1 MEPYRT
7 GEKPM
12 EVYNRTEVELARIR
26 EQEETKRRIVSD
38 REKTKQTA
46 RSADGYWVVR
56 GLAVV
61 GAAVSVIAVCVA
73 GYNSYSDKMHA
84 EHPAFGASG
93 CVESAQIV
101 TSDNSQKTCDHGGW
115 FEALPTNK
123 VGEVLIRC
131 HCSPRPATPPPAS
144 SAP

>member
-7 GEKPM
+7 GEKSM

-56 GLAVV
+56 GLAVAC
-61 GAAVSVIAVCVA
+61 AAVSVIAICLA
-73 GYNSYSDKMHA
+73 YSDKMHA

-93 CVESAQIV
+93 CVETAQIV
-101 TSDNSQKTCDHGGW
+101 TADNSQKTCNHGGW
-115 FEALPTNK
+115 FEAVPTNK

-131 HCSPRPATPPPAS
+131 HCSPPAS